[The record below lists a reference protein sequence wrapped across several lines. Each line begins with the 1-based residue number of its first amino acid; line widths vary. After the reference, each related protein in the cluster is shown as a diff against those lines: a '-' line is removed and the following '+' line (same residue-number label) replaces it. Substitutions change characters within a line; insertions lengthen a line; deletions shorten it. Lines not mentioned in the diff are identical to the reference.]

1 MKKALSLVLALI
13 TLLFC
18 LSACGTDKYKDYQ
31 ATNMQAKTFSTEYD
45 NLIFEADTVEL
56 IADYEIYSAY
66 QFNLDYTESF
76 FENNNLLV
84 FIVQSCS
91 SDQMEFVELR
101 EKEGVLYPL
110 FEREK
115 IGENDPV
122 TEDIIISSYCV
133 EISKKFEYKAG
144 EIIYNYKSNSNLSN

>member
-1 MKKALSLVLALI
+1 MKKTLSLILALI

-18 LSACGTDKYKDYQ
+18 LTACRTDKYKDYH
-31 ATNMQAKTFSTEYD
+31 ATNMEAKTFTTYYD
-45 NLIFEADTVEL
+45 DLIFEADTVEL
-56 IADYEIYSAY
+56 ITDYETYSDY
-66 QFNLDYTESF
+66 RFNLDYTKGF

-115 IGENDPV
+115 IGENDPI
-122 TEDIIISSYCV
+122 TDDIIISSYCV

>member
-1 MKKALSLVLALI
+1 MKKALSLVLALK

-18 LSACGTDKYKDYQ
+18 LTACGTDKYKDYH
-31 ATNMQAKTFSTEYD
+31 ATNMEAKTFTTYYD
-45 NLIFEADTVEL
+45 DLIFETNTVEL
-56 IADYEIYSAY
+56 ITDYETYSAY
-66 QFNLDYTESF
+66 QFDLDYTDGF

-91 SDQMEFVELR
+91 SDQMEYVELR
-101 EKEGVLYPL
+101 EKDGVLYPL

-115 IGENDPV
+115 IGANDPV

-133 EISKKFEYKAG
+133 EISKELEYKAG
-144 EIIYNYKSNSNLSN
+144 EIIYNYK

>member
-56 IADYEIYSAY
+56 IADYETYSAY

-101 EKEGVLYPL
+101 EKDSVLYPL
-110 FEREK
+110 FERAK

-133 EISKKFEYKAG
+133 EISKQFEYKAG
-144 EIIYNYKSNSNLSN
+144 EIVYNYK

>member
-1 MKKALSLVLALI
+1 MDRRGYEDLS
-13 TLLFC
+13 FE
-18 LSACGTDKYKDYQ
+18 
-31 ATNMQAKTFSTEYD
+31 TN
-45 NLIFEADTVEL
+45 TVEL
-56 IADYEIYSAY
+56 ITDYATYSAY
-66 QFNLDYTESF
+66 QFNLDYTEGF

-101 EKEGVLYPL
+101 EKDGVLYPL
-110 FEREK
+110 FERAK

-133 EISKKFEYKAG
+133 EISKELEYKAG
-144 EIIYNYKSNSNLSN
+144 EIIYNYK

>member
-1 MKKALSLVLALI
+1 MYKEVNTIKKTLSLVLALI

-18 LSACGTDKYKDYQ
+18 LTACGTDKYKDYH
-31 ATNMQAKTFSTEYD
+31 ATNMEVKTFSTEYD
-45 NLIFEADTVEL
+45 NLIFETDTVEL
-56 IADYEIYSAY
+56 ITDYETYSAY
-66 QFNLDYTESF
+66 QFNLDYTEGF

-91 SDQMEFVELR
+91 SDQMEYVELR
-101 EKEGVLYPL
+101 EKDGVLYPL
-110 FEREK
+110 FERAK

-133 EISKKFEYKAG
+133 EISKELEYKAG
-144 EIIYNYKSNSNLSN
+144 EIIYNYK